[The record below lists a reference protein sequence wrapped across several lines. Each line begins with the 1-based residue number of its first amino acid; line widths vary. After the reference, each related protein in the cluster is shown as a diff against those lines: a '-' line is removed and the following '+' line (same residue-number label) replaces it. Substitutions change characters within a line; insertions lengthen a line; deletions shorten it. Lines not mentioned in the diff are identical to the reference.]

1 MIRDLLTVLRC
12 ARPAIALPIALKDAV
27 ACAPAAVRDFERA
40 VEPIVRGVL
49 CEPERAAMI
58 ASLRGTAL
66 TFNVGIHAYARMA
79 GRPCDG
85 ELVMLAGS
93 VARLY
98 DDMIDNGGDAEIDAW
113 VASLFKA
120 DGLKADGFEAD
131 GFEGDGF
138 EGDGFEGDGFEGDGF
153 KGDGRPVPRDQ
164 HRRLLAALY
173 AEIRRRAPGEL
184 WHTALLELHD
194 YQVLSRRQRDPATPA
209 AQLGKIARGKGGLA
223 CVVLFGM
230 VHPDMSVVQ
239 RDAVMEAGEA
249 LQLLDDYLDQDA
261 DLRDGIGTPL
271 NRGEVS
277 LAEVGAR
284 LRALRPRLA
293 ACYGRAAARPFA
305 ATLLL
310 VLVADVLKR
319 HRRGRGRTTTDTPLG
334 LLLAGGT
341 HAIPPKRA
349 S

>member
-12 ARPAIALPIALKDAV
+12 ARPATALPAALKDAV

-40 VEPIVRGVL
+40 VEPIVRDVFPGPGR
-49 CEPERAAMI
+49 EAMI

-66 TFNVGIHAYARMA
+66 TFTIGIRAYARMA

-98 DDMIDNGGDAEIDAW
+98 DDMIDNSDDPDVDSWA
-113 VASLFKA
+113 ASLFGA
-120 DGLKADGFEAD
+120 GGHA
-131 GFEGDGF
+131 
-138 EGDGFEGDGFEGDGF
+138 
-153 KGDGRPVPRDQ
+153 VPRDD

-173 AEIRRRAPGEL
+173 AEIRRRAPGDL

-194 YQVLSRRQRDPATPA
+194 YQVLSREQRDPATPA
-209 AQLGKIARGKGGLA
+209 AQLGKITRGKGGLA
-223 CVVLFGM
+223 CVVLFGL

-261 DLRDGIGTPL
+261 DLRDGIGTPV

-293 ACYGRAAARPFA
+293 ACYGRAAARPFS

-310 VLVADVLKR
+310 VLAADVLKR
-319 HRRGRGRTTTDTPLG
+319 HRLGRAGRKRDTPLG

-341 HAIPPKRA
+341 HAIPPKRVA
-349 S
+349 

>member
-12 ARPAIALPIALKDAV
+12 ARLAIALPVALKDAV
-27 ACAPAAVRDFERA
+27 ACAPDAVRDFERA
-40 VEPIVRGVL
+40 VEPIVRDVFS
-49 CEPERAAMI
+49 EPEREAMI
-58 ASLRGTAL
+58 DSLRGTAL
-66 TFNVGIHAYARMA
+66 SFNVGIHAYARMA
-79 GRPCDG
+79 GRSCDG

-98 DDMIDNGGDAEIDAW
+98 DDMIDNGGDPAIDSW
-113 VASLFKA
+113 VASLF
-120 DGLKADGFEAD
+120 EAD
-131 GFEGDGF
+131 EHAAS
-138 EGDGFEGDGFEGDGF
+138 
-153 KGDGRPVPRDQ
+153 RDHHQ
-164 HRRLLAALY
+164 RLLAALY

-194 YQVLSRRQRDPATPA
+194 YQVLSRKQRDPATPA
-209 AQLGKIARGKGGLA
+209 AQLGKITRGKGGLA
-223 CVVLFGM
+223 GLVLFGL

-261 DLRDGIGTPL
+261 DLRAGIGTL
-271 NRGEVS
+271 VNRGEVS

-284 LRALRPRLA
+284 LLALRPRLA
-293 ACYGRAAARPFA
+293 ACYGSAAARPFA
-305 ATLLL
+305 ATLFLL
-310 VLVADVLKR
+310 LAVNVLKR
-319 HRRGRGRTTTDTPLG
+319 HQQGRARRTRDTPLG
-334 LLLAGGT
+334 LLLAGGK

>member
-12 ARPAIALPIALKDAV
+12 ARLAIALPAALKDAV
-27 ACAPAAVRDFERA
+27 ACAPDAVRDFERA
-40 VEPIVRGVL
+40 VEPIVRGTFSDS
-49 CEPERAAMI
+49 ESEREAMI

-66 TFNVGIHAYARMA
+66 SFNVGIHAYARMA
-79 GRPCDG
+79 GQSCDG

-98 DDMIDNGGDAEIDAW
+98 DDMIDNDGDPEIDSW
-113 VASLFKA
+113 VASLFKP
-120 DGLKADGFEAD
+120 
-131 GFEGDGF
+131 
-138 EGDGFEGDGFEGDGF
+138 
-153 KGDGRPVPRDQ
+153 GRHAVPRDQ

-173 AEIRRRAPGEL
+173 TEIHRRAPGEL

-194 YQVLSRRQRDPATPA
+194 YQVLSRTQRDPATPP
-209 AQLGKIARGKGGLA
+209 AQLGKITRGKGGLA
-223 CVVLFGM
+223 GVVLFGL

-239 RDAVMEAGEA
+239 REAVMEAGEA

-271 NRGEVS
+271 NRGEMS

-293 ACYGRAAARPFA
+293 ACYGAAAARSFT
-305 ATLLL
+305 ATLFL
-310 VLVADVLKR
+310 VLVADVLK
-319 HRRGRGRTTTDTPLG
+319 HHGNRRATRKGKTPLG

>member
-1 MIRDLLTVLRC
+1 MIRDLLTVARC

-40 VEPIVRGVL
+40 VEPLVRDALAG
-49 CEPERAAMI
+49 PEREAMI

-66 TFNVGIHAYARMA
+66 TFNVGIRAYARMA

-85 ELVMLAGS
+85 ELAMLAGS

-98 DDMIDNGGDAEIDAW
+98 DDLIDNGGDPEVDSW
-113 VASLFKA
+113 VASLF
-120 DGLKADGFEAD
+120 
-131 GFEGDGF
+131 GDGGP
-138 EGDGFEGDGFEGDGF
+138 EGA
-153 KGDGRPVPRDQ
+153 GRSDDP

-209 AQLGKIARGKGGLA
+209 AQLGKITRGKGGLA
-223 CVVLFGM
+223 CVVLFGL

-239 RDAVMEAGEA
+239 RDTVMEAGEA

-277 LAEVGAR
+277 LADVGAR

-293 ACYGRAAARPFA
+293 AGYGRAAARRFA

-310 VLVADVLKR
+310 VLAADVLKR
-319 HRRGRGRTTTDTPLG
+319 HRSRRARRRKDTPLG

>member
-113 VASLFKA
+113 VASLFKGDGSKADGSVADGFRA
-120 DGLKADGFEAD
+120 DGLGADGLGA
-131 GFEGDGF
+131 GGH
-138 EGDGFEGDGFEGDGF
+138 
-153 KGDGRPVPRDQ
+153 PVARYQ

-173 AEIRRRAPGEL
+173 EEIRRRAPGEL

-209 AQLGKIARGKGGLA
+209 AQLGKITRGKGGLA

-319 HRRGRGRTTTDTPLG
+319 HRHGRGGTTDTPLG

>member
-1 MIRDLLTVLRC
+1 MIRDLLTVARC
-12 ARPAIALPIALKDAV
+12 ARPAIALPVALKDAV

-40 VEPIVRGVL
+40 VEPIVRDVL
-49 CEPERAAMI
+49 AGPEREAMI

-66 TFNVGIHAYARMA
+66 TFNIGIRAYARMA

-85 ELVMLAGS
+85 ELAMLAGS

-98 DDMIDNGGDAEIDAW
+98 DDLIDNGEDPEIDSW
-113 VASLFKA
+113 VASLFGA
-120 DGLKADGFEAD
+120 GEPAPG
-131 GFEGDGF
+131 
-138 EGDGFEGDGFEGDGF
+138 
-153 KGDGRPVPRDQ
+153 GRPVPSDR

-209 AQLGKIARGKGGLA
+209 AQLGKITRGKGGLA
-223 CVVLFGM
+223 CVVLFGL

-239 RDAVMEAGEA
+239 RDTVMEAGEA

-293 ACYGRAAARPFA
+293 ASYGRAAARPFV

-310 VLVADVLKR
+310 VLAADVLKR
-319 HRRGRGRTTTDTPLG
+319 HRSRRARTRQDSPLG

>member
-12 ARPAIALPIALKDAV
+12 ARPAIALPVALKDAV

-98 DDMIDNGGDAEIDAW
+98 DDMIDNGGDARIDAW

-120 DGLKADGFEAD
+120 DGSVADGFGGG
-131 GFEGDGF
+131 GFGAGGD
-138 EGDGFEGDGFEGDGF
+138 
-153 KGDGRPVPRDQ
+153 PVARDQ

-209 AQLGKIARGKGGLA
+209 AQLGKITRGKGGLA

-261 DLRDGIGTPL
+261 DLSDGIGTPL